1 MELSVIEE
9 AGVKVVEGAP
19 DEQFISSAADADRV
33 IEACLSSDTRCALPE
48 MVAEERYGPHFGLF
62 DTRDAAREWLGR

>member
-9 AGVKVVEGAP
+9 GGVK
-19 DEQFISSAADADRV
+19 AAD
-33 IEACLSSDTRCALPE
+33 
-48 MVAEERYGPHFGLF
+48 ERRRPHFGLF